1 MRVPEISGS
10 VHLFLLL
17 TLTRKFPKNNHEK
30 CVDKLCS
37 RITFIRYL
45 RRIFSIVLNFTVKD

>member
-1 MRVPEISGS
+1 MVQYI
-10 VHLFLLL
+10 VVITLLLLL

-37 RITFIRYL
+37 RITILGYL
-45 RRIFSIVLNFTVKD
+45 RRIFSIVLSFTVKY